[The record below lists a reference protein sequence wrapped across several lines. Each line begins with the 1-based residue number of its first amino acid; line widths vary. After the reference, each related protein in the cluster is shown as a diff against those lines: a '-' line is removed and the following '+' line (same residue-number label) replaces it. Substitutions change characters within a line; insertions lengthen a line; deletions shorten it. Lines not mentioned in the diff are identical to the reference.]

1 MYYNTIHRG
10 FWGGASQE
18 TTLLINAFCIQV
30 SNNNKYYIK
39 LRWGCIMKRII
50 VTILVVMVT
59 LCFACISF
67 AIDQN
72 DEIVSMRTKYAKTY
86 DNRDGSFTTKVY
98 LIPIHQID
106 ELGN

>member
-1 MYYNTIHRG
+1 
-10 FWGGASQE
+10 
-18 TTLLINAFCIQV
+18 
-30 SNNNKYYIK
+30 
-39 LRWGCIMKRII
+39 MKRIM

-86 DNRDGSFTTKVY
+86 DNRDGSYTTKVY
-98 LIPIHQID
+98 LKPIHKQD
-106 ELGN
+106 ELGNWVDINLARIIHKRKRGVVQIDDKQYSKRCINDEFFIQ